1 MEKSEMIEKIKIL
14 LDEQNIKVSD
24 AALDLYVD
32 KTIQYILNYCNL
44 YELPDELCY
53 TVIDMVVNACFKAQS
68 NSDNIASIQE
78 GGRTVSFINYQ
89 DLNVYKYNDEEYK
102 AILNKFKVL
111 YK

>member
-1 MEKSEMIEKIKIL
+1 MEKSEMIKKIKIL

-102 AILNKFKVL
+102 TILNKFKVL